1 MKAKFI
7 KAVESGD
14 LVSVRLFIANELMLD
29 PRGKSFTEM
38 KNFAEAKFGNLYD
51 ADNAKPYSS
60 VKTDWNEE
68 LLFSIK
74 NDLDDNFSKEK
85 LAVYESVAKYVLKDK
100 AEELDKEG
108 ASRSART
115 TTTYILENTARTQK
129 RSHKKLYTSITVG
142 GAAVAVTGLC
152 LSRVALASLGLAG
165 VVIGG
170 ILLYND
176 AKK

>member
-7 KAVESGD
+7 KAVEGGD

-29 PRGKSFTEM
+29 PRGKSFSEM
-38 KNFAEAKFGNLYD
+38 KNFAETKFSNLYD
-51 ADNAKPYSS
+51 IDDAKSYSS
-60 VKTDWNEE
+60 VKTEWNED
-68 LLFSIK
+68 LLFTIK
-74 NDLDDNFSKEK
+74 NDLDSNFSKEK
-85 LAVYESVAKYVLKDK
+85 LAIYEDVAKFVLKDK
-100 AEELDKEG
+100 AEQLNKEE
-108 ASRSART
+108 ASRSSSVNAAGRV
-115 TTTYILENTARTQK
+115 QK
-129 RSHKKLYTSITVG
+129 NNKKKLYMGITVG

-152 LSRVALASLGLAG
+152 LSRIALASLGLAG

>member
-7 KAVESGD
+7 KAVESED
-14 LVSVRLFIANELMLD
+14 IVSVRLFITNELMLD
-29 PRGKSFTEM
+29 PRGKSFSEM
-38 KNFAEAKFGNLYD
+38 KNFAEAKFSNLYD
-51 ADNAKPYSS
+51 TDNAKSYSS
-60 VKTDWNEE
+60 VKTEWNEE

-85 LAVYESVAKYVLKDK
+85 LAVYENVAKYVLKDK
-100 AEELDKEG
+100 AEELDKEE

-115 TTTYILENTARTQK
+115 NRTYNNENACRHQK
-129 RSHKKLYTSITVG
+129 TSKKKLYTSITVG
-142 GAAVAVTGLC
+142 GVAVAVTGLC
-152 LSRVALASLGLAG
+152 LSRVALASLGFAG
-165 VVIGG
+165 AVIGG

>member
-1 MKAKFI
+1 MKVKFI
-7 KAVESGD
+7 KAVESRD

-29 PRGKSFTEM
+29 PRGKSFAEM
-38 KNFAEAKFGNLYD
+38 KNFAEAKFDNLYD
-51 ADNAKPYSS
+51 PDNAKSYSS

-100 AEELDKEG
+100 AEELDKEE

-115 TTTYILENTARTQK
+115 TTTYNSENTSRTQR
-129 RSHKKLYTSITVG
+129 RSNKKLYTCITVG
-142 GAAVAVTGLC
+142 GAAIAVTGLC

-176 AKK
+176 AK

>member
-29 PRGKSFTEM
+29 PRGKSFSEM
-38 KNFAEAKFGNLYD
+38 KNFAETKFSNLYD
-51 ADNAKPYSS
+51 IDDAKSYSS
-60 VKTDWNEE
+60 VKTEWNED

-74 NDLDDNFSKEK
+74 NDLDSNFSKEK
-85 LAVYESVAKYVLKDK
+85 LDIYENVAKYVLIDK
-100 AEELDKEG
+100 AEQLNKEET
-108 ASRSART
+108 SRSSRIDT
-115 TTTYILENTARTQK
+115 DTVNTRRNQKNNNKNLYIG
-129 RSHKKLYTSITVG
+129 ITIG

-152 LSRVALASLGLAG
+152 LSRLALASLGFAG

-170 ILLYND
+170 FLLYND
-176 AKK
+176 TKK

>member
-29 PRGKSFTEM
+29 PRGKSFSEM
-38 KNFAEAKFGNLYD
+38 RNFAESKFTNLYD
-51 ADNAKPYSS
+51 ADDAKSYPS
-60 VKTDWNEE
+60 VKTEWNEE

-85 LAVYESVAKYVLKDK
+85 LAIYENVAKYVLKDK
-100 AEELDKEG
+100 AEQLNKEDATHAPRINTVYNNDKAG
-108 ASRSART
+108 SNPKSS
-115 TTTYILENTARTQK
+115 N
-129 RSHKKLYTSITVG
+129 KKIYTGITVG
-142 GAAVAVTGLC
+142 GAAVAITGLC
-152 LSRVALASLGLAG
+152 LSRVALASLGVAG
-165 VVIGG
+165 MVIGG

-176 AKK
+176 SKK

>member
-1 MKAKFI
+1 MKVKFI

-14 LVSVRLFIANELMLD
+14 LVSVRLFITNELMLD
-29 PRGKSFTEM
+29 PRGKSFMEM
-38 KNFAEAKFGNLYD
+38 KNFAEAKFDNLYD
-51 ADNAKPYSS
+51 PDNAKSYSS

-100 AEELDKEG
+100 AEELDKEE

-115 TTTYILENTARTQK
+115 TTTSNSENTGRTQ
-129 RSHKKLYTSITVG
+129 RRNNKKLYTYITVG
-142 GAAVAVTGLC
+142 GAAIAVTGLC

>member
-7 KAVESGD
+7 KAVEGGD

-29 PRGKSFTEM
+29 PRGKSFSEM
-38 KNFAEAKFGNLYD
+38 KNYAETKFSNLYD
-51 ADNAKPYSS
+51 IDDAKSYSS
-60 VKTDWNEE
+60 VKTEWNED
-68 LLFSIK
+68 LLFTIK
-74 NDLDDNFSKEK
+74 NDLDSNFSKEK
-85 LAVYESVAKYVLKDK
+85 LAIYEDVAKFVLRDK
-100 AEELDKEG
+100 AEQLNKEE
-108 ASRSART
+108 ASRSSSVNAAGRV
-115 TTTYILENTARTQK
+115 QK
-129 RSHKKLYTSITVG
+129 NNKKKLYMGITVG

-152 LSRVALASLGLAG
+152 LSRIALASLGFAG

>member
-14 LVSVRLFIANELMLD
+14 IVSVRLFITNELMLD
-29 PRGKSFTEM
+29 PRGKSFSEM
-38 KNFAEAKFGNLYD
+38 KNFAEAKYSNLYD
-51 ADNAKPYSS
+51 TDNAKSYSS
-60 VKTDWNEE
+60 VKTEWNEE

-85 LAVYESVAKYVLKDK
+85 LAVYENVAKYVLKDK
-100 AEELDKEG
+100 AEELDKEE
-108 ASRSART
+108 AYRSERT
-115 TTTYILENTARTQK
+115 NRTYNTDCRHQK
-129 RSHKKLYTSITVG
+129 TSKKKLYTGITAG
-142 GAAVAVTGLC
+142 SAAVAVTGLC
-152 LSRVALASLGLAG
+152 LSRVALASLGFAG

-170 ILLYND
+170 ILLFND

>member
-14 LVSVRLFIANELMLD
+14 LVSVRLFISNELMLD
-29 PRGKSFTEM
+29 PRGKSFSEM
-38 KNFAEAKFGNLYD
+38 KNYAEAKFSDLYD
-51 ADNAKPYSS
+51 VNDTKSYPSDNKE
-60 VKTDWNEE
+60 WNEG

-85 LAVYESVAKYVLKDK
+85 LAIYENVAKYALRDK
-100 AEELDKEG
+100 AEQLNKEE
-108 ASRSART
+108 ASRSQRIDTA
-115 TTTYILENTARTQK
+115 INTDNVGKAQK
-129 RSHKKLYTSITVG
+129 KNNKNLYLGITGG
-142 GAAVAVTGLC
+142 GAVVAVTGFC
-152 LSRVALASLGLAG
+152 LSRVALASLGIAG

>member
-29 PRGKSFTEM
+29 PRGESFNEM
-38 KNFAEAKFGNLYD
+38 KNFAEAKISNLYD
-51 ADNAKPYSS
+51 VDNGKSYSS
-60 VKTDWNEE
+60 VNTEWNED

-85 LAVYESVAKYVLKDK
+85 LAIYEKVAKYVLNDK
-100 AEELDKEG
+100 AEELKKE
-108 ASRSART
+108 AFRSSSTST
-115 TTTYILENTARTQK
+115 THRPENVGKAQK
-129 RSHKKLYTSITVG
+129 ESNKKLYTGITIG
-142 GAAVAVTGLC
+142 SAAVAVTGLC
-152 LSRVALASLGLAG
+152 LSRVALTSLGLAG

-176 AKK
+176 ARK

>member
-7 KAVESGD
+7 KAVEGGD

-29 PRGKSFTEM
+29 PRGKSFSEM
-38 KNFAEAKFGNLYD
+38 KNYAETKFTNLYD
-51 ADNAKPYSS
+51 IDDAKSYSS
-60 VKTDWNEE
+60 VRTEWNEN
-68 LLFSIK
+68 LLFTIK
-74 NDLDDNFSKEK
+74 NDLDSNFSKEK
-85 LAVYESVAKYVLKDK
+85 LAIYEDVAKFVLKDK
-100 AEELDKEG
+100 AEQLNKEE
-108 ASRSART
+108 ASRSSSVNAGRVQKNNRKKR
-115 TTTYILENTARTQK
+115 YIG
-129 RSHKKLYTSITVG
+129 ITVG

-152 LSRVALASLGLAG
+152 LSRITLASLGFAG

>member
-7 KAVESGD
+7 KAVESED
-14 LVSVRLFIANELMLD
+14 IVSVRLFITNELMLD
-29 PRGKSFTEM
+29 PRGKSFSEM
-38 KNFAEAKFGNLYD
+38 KNFAEAKFSNLYD
-51 ADNAKPYSS
+51 TDNAKSYSS
-60 VKTDWNEE
+60 VKTEWDEE

-85 LAVYESVAKYVLKDK
+85 LAVYENVAKYVLKDK
-100 AEELDKEG
+100 AEELDKEE

-115 TTTYILENTARTQK
+115 NRTYNNENACRHQK
-129 RSHKKLYTSITVG
+129 TSKKKLYTSITVG

-152 LSRVALASLGLAG
+152 LSRVALASLGFAG
-165 VVIGG
+165 AVIGG

>member
-1 MKAKFI
+1 MEAKFI

-14 LVSVRLFIANELMLD
+14 LVSVRLFISIELMLD
-29 PRGKSFTEM
+29 PRGNIFSEM
-38 KNFAEAKFGNLYD
+38 KNYAEAKFSNLYD
-51 ADNAKPYSS
+51 VDDAKSYPSD
-60 VKTDWNEE
+60 KTEWNEE

-85 LAVYESVAKYVLKDK
+85 LTIYENVAKYVLRDK
-100 AEELDKEG
+100 AEQLNKEE
-108 ASRSART
+108 ASRSQRSNIDSVGRA
-115 TTTYILENTARTQK
+115 QK
-129 RSHKKLYTSITVG
+129 KSNKDLYLGITVG
-142 GAAVAVTGLC
+142 GAAVAVTGFC
-152 LSRVALASLGLAG
+152 LSRVALASLGIAG